1 MDHFK
6 SDKTADELASSYR
19 SAMHETIE
27 DLLKKIKY
35 LEEQIDIRDEVIKEL
50 KLKNII

>member
-6 SDKTADELASSYR
+6 SDKTTDELASSYR

-27 DLLKKIKY
+27 ECLKKIKY
-35 LEEQIDIRDEVIKEL
+35 LEEQLDIRDEVIKEL

>member
-1 MDHFK
+1 MEHFT
-6 SDKTADELASSYR
+6 SDKTTDELASSYR
-19 SAMHETIE
+19 CAMHETIE

-35 LEEQIDIRDEVIKEL
+35 LEKQIDIRDEVIKEL

>member
-6 SDKTADELASSYR
+6 SDKTTDELASSYR
-19 SAMHETIE
+19 YAMHETIE
-27 DLLKKIKY
+27 ECLKKIKY
-35 LEEQIDIRDEVIKEL
+35 LEEQLDIRNEVIKEL